1 MVTGGLLAHYDVSP
15 KTWGGTTVASCAS
28 MGEKTDAS
36 TLIDDLN
43 KALPLVARDAVA
55 AGIAAGAIPG
65 PEGVALAPH
74 LRQTAADET
83 RDLERLAARLAS
95 LGGRP
100 AVDIGAIKASGT
112 WRTIVKSLLAMQ
124 REALD
129 AVVAAIPADADDA
142 EGEATEHLLEHVVAR
157 KRDAI
162 ELLER
167 ALR

>member
-1 MVTGGLLAHYDVSP
+1 MRR
-15 KTWGGTTVASCAS
+15 
-28 MGEKTDAS
+28 MGETTDAS
-36 TLIDDLN
+36 TLIGDLN
-43 KALPLVARDAVA
+43 KALPLVARDAIAAAMA
-55 AGIAAGAIPG
+55 AGTIPG
-65 PEGVALAPH
+65 PEGIALTMQ

-83 RDLERLAARLAS
+83 HDVERLAARIAS
-95 LGGRP
+95 LSGRP
-100 AVDIGAIKASGT
+100 TVEIGAIKVAGT
-112 WRTIVKSLLAMQ
+112 WRAIVKALVAMQ

>member
-1 MVTGGLLAHYDVSP
+1 MV
-15 KTWGGTTVASCAS
+15 
-28 MGEKTDAS
+28 EKTDAS

-43 KALPLVARDAVA
+43 KALPLVARNAIA
-55 AGIAAGAIPG
+55 TAMAAGAIPG
-65 PEGVALAPH
+65 PEGVALGVQ
-74 LRQTAADET
+74 LRQTATDET
-83 RDLERLAARLAS
+83 RDLERLAARIAS
-95 LGGRP
+95 LGGTP
-100 AVDIGAIKASGT
+100 TVKIGPMKTTGT
-112 WRTIVKSLLAMQ
+112 WHTMVKSLVAMQ